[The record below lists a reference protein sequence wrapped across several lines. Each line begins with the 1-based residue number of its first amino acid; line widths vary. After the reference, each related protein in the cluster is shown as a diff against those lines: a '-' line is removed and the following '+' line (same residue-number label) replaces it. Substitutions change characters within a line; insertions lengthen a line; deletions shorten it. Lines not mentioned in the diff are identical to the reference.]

1 MKVKLLKKVRR
12 KYPIYFVEQI
22 DYDSHDLI
30 QDIFEEVGSFYYT
43 EQSDSFITAKK
54 RKNDLI
60 NYILEQVRKEWTTKI
75 KGRTQRI
82 IKLQ

>member
-43 EQSDSFITAKK
+43 EQSDSFIAA
-54 RKNDLI
+54 RKSKNSLI
-60 NYILEQVRKEWTTKI
+60 NYILRQVRKEWTTKI